1 MLMLQTIFLIVLHAD
16 LQTCIAVFIP
26 KMNLPTY
33 FIYLGIW
40 QKNGMLLLYKIFWV
54 VITADVYLR
63 FKLILLY
70 AALRSF

>member
-16 LQTCIAVFIP
+16 LQTRIAVFIP

-40 QKNGMLLLYKIFWV
+40 QKNGMLLL
-54 VITADVYLR
+54 
-63 FKLILLY
+63 
-70 AALRSF
+70 